1 MSTNRSRRIDRATAE
16 QLLAGAGAG
25 AAPGHDALAELL
37 AAVSAPAASIRAG
50 GGELP
55 GEQAAM
61 AAFRSARLAP
71 VPPLVPASA
80 AHRKRKMRTPAI
92 LAGAL
97 AAATLGGVA
106 VAAGTGHLPAALGGK
121 PVSSGPAPVA
131 SKPALKRS
139 EPTAGTLAGSADALP
154 ADLAE
159 LCRAYAADG
168 APGIRKPA
176 DLLADHRFAPLVAA
190 AGGPAAVAGYCAPVL
205 DAGRDGAPA
214 ESPVPQSP
222 QPTDGRHGASPKP
235 EKTDKGGNKGK
246 PEATKRPEDPAPAHT
261 TGPRPS
267 GRPDADPTRTQ
278 ARNDAPTDR
287 SLP

>member
-1 MSTNRSRRIDRATAE
+1 MSTNRSRRIDRGTAE
-16 QLLAGAGAG
+16 RLLAGAGAG

-37 AAVSAPAASIRAG
+37 AAVSAPATSAPAG

-71 VPPLVPASA
+71 VSSHVSISVAR
-80 AHRKRKMRTPAI
+80 RKRRMRTPAM
-92 LAGAL
+92 LVGAL

-121 PVSSGPAPVA
+121 PVSSAPAPA
-131 SKPALKRS
+131 TSKPAPKRA
-139 EPTAGTLAGSADALP
+139 EPTAGTLAGPAEALP

-159 LCRAYAADG
+159 LCRAYGADS
-168 APGIRKPA
+168 APSLRKPA
-176 DLLADHRFAPLVAA
+176 ELLAERRFAPLVAA

-205 DAGRDGAPA
+205 GGGQEETPV
-214 ESPVPQSP
+214 ESPGPR
-222 QPTDGRHGASPKP
+222 PTDPKRGASPKP
-235 EKTDKGGNKGK
+235 EKSDKGGKGGK
-246 PEATKRPEDPAPAHT
+246 PEGTKRPEDPVPAHT

-267 GRPDADPTRTQ
+267 GKPDADPTQ
-278 ARNDAPTDR
+278 PQHRNDTPSDGHT
-287 SLP
+287 P